1 MALWRPGSV
10 PRPGPLYRAN
20 CEERSRALRV
30 IVVPTKEEMG
40 KVAGEIAASV
50 MRSKAHPVLGLAT
63 GSTPIPLYQE
73 LIRLHK
79 EDGLDFSTTIT
90 FNLDEYIG
98 IESTHDQSY
107 RVFMNEQLFDH
118 VNINKAATHVPDGMA
133 DDIETH
139 CFIYEAMIEDA
150 GGIDVQVLGIG
161 GNGHIGFSEPG
172 SSISSRTRRVKLTK
186 ETIVDNSRL
195 FKNIKDVPTEAISM
209 GIGTVLDA
217 RKCLLLANGEGKI
230 PAIKAAIQGPVSAQ
244 CPASAL
250 QLHPDVTF
258 VITKDCAGGIKSFS
272 I

>member
-1 MALWRPGSV
+1 M
-10 PRPGPLYRAN
+10 
-20 CEERSRALRV
+20 RV

-139 CFIYEAMIEDA
+139 CFI
-150 GGIDVQVLGIG
+150 
-161 GNGHIGFSEPG
+161 
-172 SSISSRTRRVKLTK
+172 
-186 ETIVDNSRL
+186 
-195 FKNIKDVPTEAISM
+195 
-209 GIGTVLDA
+209 
-217 RKCLLLANGEGKI
+217 
-230 PAIKAAIQGPVSAQ
+230 
-244 CPASAL
+244 
-250 QLHPDVTF
+250 
-258 VITKDCAGGIKSFS
+258 
-272 I
+272 